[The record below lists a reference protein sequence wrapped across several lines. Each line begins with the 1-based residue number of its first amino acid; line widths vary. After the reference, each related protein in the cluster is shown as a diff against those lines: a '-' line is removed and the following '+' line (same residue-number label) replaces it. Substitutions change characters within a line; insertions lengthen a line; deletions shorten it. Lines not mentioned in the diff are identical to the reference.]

1 MSMRNKYFGDR
12 AFYKMAL
19 TVSIPMMLQNFIT
32 NFVSLLDNFMVGAV
46 GTEEMTA
53 VSIVNQILFVFNL
66 VVFGALSGAG
76 IFTAQYHG
84 KQDNSGVRFTL
95 RFKVAISLLLSVI
108 AVVLLIVL
116 DDTFIGLFIHDV
128 DPNINVEQTIL
139 FAKEYLKIMLWG
151 LAPFALASA
160 LSSTLRET
168 EETLVPMLMGLAAVI
183 TNCLFNYLLIFGKIG
198 FPRLGVRGAAIATVL
213 SRFVEF
219 GLLAVYCFKK
229 RGRFPYLHGAFRSLH
244 IPAGV
249 LGQIGKKG
257 MPLLFNE
264 LFWSSGVALTGAGY
278 SLHGLSVV
286 AGYSISSTV
295 VNLFT
300 IAFLSFGAAI
310 GIIVGKQLGASEF
323 DEAVDSCRKLSV
335 FAVLMSLG
343 VTLIVVLV
351 GYRIPM
357 LYNTTEQS
365 KEFAMYFIR
374 TSALFFP
381 FTAFANASY
390 FTLRSGG
397 RTGLTILY
405 DSVLVMTVSVPAV
418 FLLYYAAHLDIWK
431 VYPIIQAL
439 EILKCLIGYAFL
451 KKRIW
456 VKNIVDTT
464 EQGER

>member
-1 MSMRNKYFGDR
+1 M
-12 AFYKMAL
+12 
-19 TVSIPMMLQNFIT
+19 
-32 NFVSLLDNFMVGAV
+32 
-46 GTEEMTA
+46 
-53 VSIVNQILFVFNL
+53 
-66 VVFGALSGAG
+66 
-76 IFTAQYHG
+76 
-84 KQDNSGVRFTL
+84 
-95 RFKVAISLLLSVI
+95 
-108 AVVLLIVL
+108 
-116 DDTFIGLFIHDV
+116 
-128 DPNINVEQTIL
+128 
-139 FAKEYLKIMLWG
+139 
-151 LAPFALASA
+151 
-160 LSSTLRET
+160 
-168 EETLVPMLMGLAAVI
+168 
-183 TNCLFNYLLIFGKIG
+183 
-198 FPRLGVRGAAIATVL
+198 
-213 SRFVEF
+213 
-219 GLLAVYCFKK
+219 
-229 RGRFPYLHGAFRSLH
+229 H

-374 TSALFFP
+374 TSALFFMKKP
-381 FTAFANASY
+381 EIMKNA
-390 FTLRSGG
+390 G
-397 RTGLTILY
+397 
-405 DSVLVMTVSVPAV
+405 
-418 FLLYYAAHLDIWK
+418 IWK
-431 VYPIIQAL
+431 LYIQFLVDRYRWSLTVLYPPKIQ
-439 EILKCLIGYAFL
+439 
-451 KKRIW
+451 
-456 VKNIVDTT
+456 
-464 EQGER
+464 